1 MNITGMNTQKVARI
15 LTTTLP
21 GLFAFGLAAA
31 TAAPALAQ
39 APGTWAYTGTMPM
52 ARQFHTATLLDNGL
66 VLVAGGCQPAA
77 ACEADDAGALF
88 TAELY
93 DPSTGTWTPTG
104 NMPSGRFGHTA
115 TLLDNGA
122 VLVTG
127 GYSTNSIRVLK
138 SALLYDPSTG
148 TWSDTGSMT
157 VARIYHCAVLLP
169 NGEVLISGGETKLA
183 LDDTPESPTN
193 TAEIYNPS
201 TGTFTATGGMNDARF
216 GAQLTLLQNGDALIA
231 GGGTGDAGCT
241 AEFFSNGQWTL
252 TSPLAVCGVSQ
263 ESAALLRSGDV
274 LIGAGAN
281 SQFYDP
287 STNVWQP
294 TLGAADINIGP
305 LALLDTGEVLVAG
318 ETPALI
324 AGEASP
330 AEPGSSTSALYD
342 PSTNEWTPT
351 GSLEQSL
358 NGLTLTPL
366 SNGKV
371 LAVGG
376 DPGETNDRTE
386 LFTP

>member
-1 MNITGMNTQKVARI
+1 VTRTNAQNIARI
-15 LTTTLP
+15 LTTALS
-21 GLFAFGLAAA
+21 GLLAVGLAAA

-52 ARQFHTATLLDNGL
+52 ARQFHTATLLNNGQ
-66 VLVAGGCQPAA
+66 VLVAGGCQPAD
-77 ACEADDAGALF
+77 ACEADDANAIF

-104 NMPSGRFGHTA
+104 KMPSGRFGHTA
-115 TLLDNGA
+115 TLLANGE

-127 GYSTNSIRVLK
+127 GYSTNGIKILS
-138 SALLYDPSTG
+138 SALLYNPSTG
-148 TWSDTGSMT
+148 AWSYTGSMT
-157 VARIYHCAVLLP
+157 KARIYHSAVLLP
-169 NGEVLISGGETKLA
+169 NGEVLVSGGETKLA
-183 LDDTPESPTN
+183 LNDTPESPTS

-201 TGTFTATGGMNDARF
+201 TGTFTATGSMNDARF
-216 GAQLTLLQNGDALIA
+216 GSQLTLLQNGDVLVA
-231 GGGTGDAGCT
+231 GGGTGDVGCT

-252 TSPLAVCGVSQ
+252 TSALAVCGVSQ
-263 ESAALLRSGDV
+263 DSATLLPSGDV

-287 STNVWQP
+287 STNVWQS
-294 TLGAADINIGP
+294 TLGAADINVGP
-305 LALLDTGEVLVAG
+305 LALLATGEVLLAG

-324 AGEASP
+324 TGEPSP
-330 AEPGSSTSALYD
+330 AQPGSSASDLYD

-351 GSLEQSL
+351 GSLEQAL
-358 NGLTLTPL
+358 HGLTLTPL
-366 SNGKV
+366 SNGNV

-386 LFTP
+386 IFTP